1 MVLVY
6 LTSSGSAP
14 TMADPTEDVTVH
26 ACVSR
31 ASFYSRLCSTLDS
44 RLVLGGTDFF
54 PELHLVIQSAPPK
67 PQFLM
72 RGLNAQAF
80 SLNGLY
86 NRSSSVSDP
95 DLS

>member
-1 MVLVY
+1 MVLVS
-6 LTSSGSAP
+6 LTSSGSIP
-14 TMADPTEDVTVH
+14 TAADGGHGRTCLCMPCIVLFSTV
-26 ACVSR
+26 
-31 ASFYSRLCSTLDS
+31 FDS
-44 RLVLGGTDFF
+44 RFAVGFRGYGSF

-72 RGLNAQAF
+72 HNLNAQAF
-80 SLNGLY
+80 SLNCHC